1 MAQQEEEKIV
11 QETFRWL
18 HRHPELSYEEVETT
32 KRVRE
37 VLQEHDVTVLDSSL
51 QTGLVAEVGAA
62 GSADTDRLVV
72 ALRADIDAL
81 PVTEETGLPYASE
94 IPGRMHACGHDFHT
108 SALLGAALLLK
119 QKEAE
124 LPGSVKLVFQPAEE
138 APGGAKKVLE
148 TGLLG
153 DVDAMLGLH
162 V

>member
-11 QETFRWL
+11 HETFRWL

-81 PVTEETGLPYASE
+81 PVTEETGLPYA
-94 IPGRMHACGHDFHT
+94 
-108 SALLGAALLLK
+108 
-119 QKEAE
+119 
-124 LPGSVKLVFQPAEE
+124 
-138 APGGAKKVLE
+138 
-148 TGLLG
+148 
-153 DVDAMLGLH
+153 
-162 V
+162 